1 MTIKPED
8 VMQELVE
15 LAMERF
21 ENAYWNDV
29 SPEQVAL
36 FLEDAIDLGLV
47 SPPCHVIKH
56 DDGYVIDPGYDRR
69 IRVWPGKPC
78 GPNSEHYKG
87 QTTGLETK

>member
-8 VMQELVE
+8 VTQELLE

-36 FLEDAIDLGLV
+36 FLQDAIDLGLV
-47 SPPCHVIKH
+47 SPPCWEVVG
-56 DDGYVIDPGYDRR
+56 DDYR
-69 IRVWPGKPC
+69 ISMVFKRKESAERWKASDNGFDKTEVRHW
-78 GPNSEHYKG
+78 KG
-87 QTTGLETK
+87 QTE

>member
-8 VMQELVE
+8 VTQELLE

-36 FLEDAIDLGLV
+36 FLQDAIDLGLV
-47 SPPCHVIKH
+47 SPPCHVIRH
-56 DDGYVIDPGYDRR
+56 DVGMYIHDPVYGRK
-69 IRVWPGKPC
+69 IRVWPGKP
-78 GPNSEHYKG
+78 PEEHPRAEHYKG
-87 QTTGLETK
+87 QE